1 MILILCIDDKRGMM
15 FGSRRQSR
23 DGVLIQ
29 RVLDLVGDRTLFVSP
44 YSAALFPEGAP
55 LSVVPDP
62 GDAAGEGDFVFLE
75 DTPLPS
81 EGIEEVILYRWN
93 RLYPATKFF
102 TLSLEGFVRTEET
115 FFPGSSHEKITE
127 ERYVK

>member
-1 MILILCIDDKRGMM
+1 MILISCIDDKQGMM
-15 FGSRRQSR
+15 FGPRRQSR

-29 RVLDLVGDRTLFVSP
+29 DLVRLVGEKALFVSP
-44 YSAALFPEGAP
+44 YSAGLFPEGTP

-62 GDAAGEGDFVFLE
+62 GAAAGAGDYAFVE
-75 DTPLPS
+75 DTPLPA

-102 TLSLEGFVRTEET
+102 TLSLEDFVRTEEEN
-115 FFPGSSHEKITE
+115 FPGSSHEKITR